1 MVKKRVAVIYG
12 GNSSEHQVSVNSG
25 KNVAESLDRSL
36 YDIYEIE
43 IKGKSWRLCA
53 HNGESVEPV
62 EIDKTDFTAAGT
74 SFDVAFIMIHGTP
87 GENGLLQGYFEM
99 LEIPFTTCNAFVS
112 NIAFDKY
119 SCKRFLD
126 FAGVKF
132 AKDCYIRKGTPYSPR
147 AIVAQ
152 LGLPLFI
159 KPTNG
164 GSSFGITKVKSL
176 EELEPAVERA
186 FLENDAVM
194 AEETICGREVT
205 NGIYTDCGKIVNL
218 PVTEIVTEREFFDYE
233 AKYQGLSREICP
245 AQLPEELTLAIQQ
258 MTTHIYRFMGCSGL
272 VRMDYI
278 IKGDEIYFLEMNMV
292 PGMTKMSLIPA
303 QVRAAG
309 IELSSFFTAL
319 IESALHKGNRL

>member
-1 MVKKRVAVIYG
+1 MAKKSVAVIYG
-12 GNSSEHQVSVNSG
+12 GNSSEHQVSIQSG
-25 KNVAESLDRSL
+25 KNVAANLDRER
-36 YDIYEIE
+36 YDVYEIL
-43 IKGKSWRLCA
+43 IKGKSWTLIAR
-53 HNGESVEPV
+53 NGEEMEPA
-62 EIDKTDFTAAGT
+62 EINKTDFSAAGVH
-74 SFDVAFIMIHGTP
+74 FDVAFIMIHGTP

-132 AKDCYIRKGTPYSPR
+132 AKDCYIRKGRPYSPR
-147 AIVAQ
+147 SIVAQ

-164 GSSFGITKVKSL
+164 GSSFGVTKVKSM
-176 EELEPAVERA
+176 EEIEPAVERA

-194 AEETICGREVT
+194 AEEAIVGREVT
-205 NGIYTDCGKIVNL
+205 NGIFTDRGKIVNL
-218 PVTEIVTEREFFDYE
+218 PVTEIVTEREFFDFE
-233 AKYQGLSREICP
+233 AKYQGLSKEICP
-245 AQLPEELTLAIQQ
+245 APLPPHITEQIQQ
-258 MTTHIYRFMGCSGL
+258 MTTHIYTFMGCSGL

-278 IKGDEIYFLEMNMV
+278 LKGEEIFFLEMNMV
-292 PGMTKMSLIPA
+292 PGMTPMSLIPA

-309 IELSSFFTAL
+309 IEIKEVFTAL
-319 IESALHKGNRL
+319 IESAK

>member
-1 MVKKRVAVIYG
+1 MAKKSVAVIYG
-12 GNSSEHQVSVNSG
+12 GNSSEHQVSIQRG
-25 KNVAESLDRSL
+25 KNVAANLDRER
-36 YDIYEIE
+36 YDVYEIL
-43 IKGKSWRLCA
+43 IKGKSWSLIAR
-53 HNGESVEPV
+53 NGEEMEPA
-62 EIDKTDFTAAGT
+62 EINKTDFSAAGVH
-74 SFDVAFIMIHGTP
+74 FDVAFIMIHGTP

-132 AKDCYIRKGTPYSPR
+132 AKDCYIRKGRPYSPR
-147 AIVAQ
+147 SIVAQ

-164 GSSFGITKVKSL
+164 GSSFGVTKVKSM
-176 EELEPAVERA
+176 EEIEPAVERA

-194 AEETICGREVT
+194 AEEAIVGREVT
-205 NGIYTDCGKIVNL
+205 NGIFTDRGKIVNL
-218 PVTEIVTEREFFDYE
+218 PVTEIVTEREFFDFE
-233 AKYQGLSREICP
+233 AKYQGLSKEICP
-245 AQLPEELTLAIQQ
+245 APLPPHITEQIQQ
-258 MTTHIYRFMGCSGL
+258 MTTHIYTFMGCSGL

-278 IKGDEIYFLEMNMV
+278 IKGEEIFFLEMNMV
-292 PGMTKMSLIPA
+292 PGMTAISLIPA

-309 IELSSFFTAL
+309 IEIKEFFTAL
-319 IESALHKGNRL
+319 IESAK

>member
-1 MVKKRVAVIYG
+1 MAKKSVAVIYG
-12 GNSSEHQVSVNSG
+12 GNSSEHQVSIQSG
-25 KNVAESLDRSL
+25 KNVAANLDRER
-36 YDIYEIE
+36 YDVYEIL
-43 IKGKSWRLCA
+43 IKGKSWTLIAR
-53 HNGESVEPV
+53 NGEEMEPA
-62 EIDKTDFTAAGT
+62 EIDKTDFSAAGVH
-74 SFDVAFIMIHGTP
+74 FDVAFIMIHGTP

-132 AKDCYIRKGTPYSPR
+132 AKDCYIRKGRPYSPR
-147 AIVAQ
+147 SIVAQ

-164 GSSFGITKVKSL
+164 GSSFGVTKVKSM
-176 EELEPAVERA
+176 EEIEPAVERA

-194 AEETICGREVT
+194 AEEAIVGREVT
-205 NGIYTDCGKIVNL
+205 NGIFTDRGKIVNL
-218 PVTEIVTEREFFDYE
+218 PVTEIVTEREFFDFE
-233 AKYQGLSREICP
+233 AKYQGLSKEICP
-245 AQLPEELTLAIQQ
+245 VPLPPHITEQIQQ
-258 MTTHIYRFMGCSGL
+258 MTTHIYTFMGCSGL

-278 IKGDEIYFLEMNMV
+278 IKGEEIFFLEMNMV
-292 PGMTKMSLIPA
+292 PGMTPMSLIPA

-309 IELSSFFTAL
+309 IEIKEFFTAL
-319 IESALHKGNRL
+319 IESAK

>member
-1 MVKKRVAVIYG
+1 MTKKSIAVIYG
-12 GNSSEHQVSVNSG
+12 GNSSEHQVSIQSG
-25 KNVAESLDRSL
+25 KNVAANLDRER
-36 YDIYEIE
+36 YDVYEIL
-43 IKGKSWRLCA
+43 IKGKSWTLIAR
-53 HNGESVEPV
+53 NGEEMEPA
-62 EIDKTDFTAAGT
+62 EINKTDFSAAGVH
-74 SFDVAFIMIHGTP
+74 FDVAFIMIHGTP

-132 AKDCYIRKGTPYSPR
+132 AKDCYIRKGRPYSPR
-147 AIVAQ
+147 SIVAQ

-164 GSSFGITKVKSL
+164 GSSFGVTKVKSM
-176 EELEPAVERA
+176 EEIEPAVERA

-194 AEETICGREVT
+194 AEEAIVGREVT
-205 NGIYTDCGKIVNL
+205 NGIFTDRGKIVNL
-218 PVTEIVTEREFFDYE
+218 PVTEIVTEREFFDFE
-233 AKYQGLSREICP
+233 AKYQGLSKEICP
-245 AQLPEELTLAIQQ
+245 APLPPHITEQIQQ
-258 MTTHIYRFMGCSGL
+258 MTTHIYTFMGCSGL

-278 IKGDEIYFLEMNMV
+278 IKGEEIFFLEMNMV
-292 PGMTKMSLIPA
+292 PGMTPMSLIPA

-309 IELSSFFTAL
+309 IEIKEFFTAL
-319 IESALHKGNRL
+319 IESAK

>member
-1 MVKKRVAVIYG
+1 MAKKSVAVIYG
-12 GNSSEHQVSVNSG
+12 GNSSEHQVSIQSG
-25 KNVAESLDRSL
+25 KNVAANLDRER
-36 YDIYEIE
+36 YDVYEIL
-43 IKGKSWRLCA
+43 IKGKSWTLIAR
-53 HNGESVEPV
+53 NGEEMEPA
-62 EIDKTDFTAAGT
+62 EIDKTDFSAAGVH
-74 SFDVAFIMIHGTP
+74 FDVAFIMIHGTP

-132 AKDCYIRKGTPYSPR
+132 AKDCYIRKGRPYSPR
-147 AIVAQ
+147 SIVAQ

-164 GSSFGITKVKSL
+164 GSSFGVTKVKSM
-176 EELEPAVERA
+176 EEIEPAVERA

-194 AEETICGREVT
+194 AEEAIVGREVT
-205 NGIYTDCGKIVNL
+205 NGIFTDRGKIVNL
-218 PVTEIVTEREFFDYE
+218 PVTEIVTEREFFDFE
-233 AKYQGLSREICP
+233 AKYQGLSKEICP
-245 AQLPEELTLAIQQ
+245 APLQPHITEQIQQ
-258 MTTHIYRFMGCSGL
+258 MTTHIYTFMGCSGL

-278 IKGDEIYFLEMNMV
+278 IKGEEIFFLEMNMV
-292 PGMTKMSLIPA
+292 PGMTPMSLIPA

-309 IELSSFFTAL
+309 IEIKEFFTAL
-319 IESALHKGNRL
+319 VESAK

>member
-1 MVKKRVAVIYG
+1 MAKKSVAVIYG
-12 GNSSEHQVSVNSG
+12 GNSSEHQVSIQSG
-25 KNVAESLDRSL
+25 KNVAANLDRER
-36 YDIYEIE
+36 YDVYEIL
-43 IKGKSWRLCA
+43 IKGKSWTLIAR
-53 HNGESVEPV
+53 NGEEMEPA
-62 EIDKTDFTAAGT
+62 EIDKTDFSAAGVH
-74 SFDVAFIMIHGTP
+74 FDVAFIMIHGTP

-132 AKDCYIRKGTPYSPR
+132 AKDCYIRKGRPYSPR
-147 AIVAQ
+147 SIVAQ

-164 GSSFGITKVKSL
+164 GSSFGVTKVKSM
-176 EELEPAVERA
+176 EEIEPAVERA

-194 AEETICGREVT
+194 AEEAIVGREVT
-205 NGIYTDCGKIVNL
+205 NGIFTDRGKIVNL
-218 PVTEIVTEREFFDYE
+218 PVTEIVTEREFFDFE
-233 AKYQGLSREICP
+233 AKYQGLSKEICP
-245 AQLPEELTLAIQQ
+245 APLPPHITEQIQQ
-258 MTTHIYRFMGCSGL
+258 MTTHIYTFMGCSGL

-278 IKGDEIYFLEMNMV
+278 IKGEEIFFLEMNMV
-292 PGMTKMSLIPA
+292 PGMTPMSLIPA

-309 IELSSFFTAL
+309 IEIKEVFTAL
-319 IESALHKGNRL
+319 IESAK

>member
-1 MVKKRVAVIYG
+1 MAKKSVAVIYG
-12 GNSSEHQVSVNSG
+12 GNSSEHQVSIQSG
-25 KNVAESLDRSL
+25 KNVAANLDRER
-36 YDIYEIE
+36 YDVYEIL
-43 IKGKSWRLCA
+43 IKGKSWTLIAR
-53 HNGESVEPV
+53 NGEEMEPA
-62 EIDKTDFTAAGT
+62 EIDKTDFSAAGVH
-74 SFDVAFIMIHGTP
+74 FDVAFIMIHGTP

-132 AKDCYIRKGTPYSPR
+132 AKDCYIRKGRPYSPR
-147 AIVAQ
+147 SIVAQ

-164 GSSFGITKVKSL
+164 GSSFGVTKVKSM
-176 EELEPAVERA
+176 EEIEPAVERA

-194 AEETICGREVT
+194 AEEAIVGREVT
-205 NGIYTDCGKIVNL
+205 NGIFTDRGKIVNL
-218 PVTEIVTEREFFDYE
+218 PVTEIVTEREFFDFE
-233 AKYQGLSREICP
+233 AKYQGLSKEICP
-245 AQLPEELTLAIQQ
+245 APLPPHITEQIQQ
-258 MTTHIYRFMGCSGL
+258 MTTHIYTFMGCSGL

-278 IKGDEIYFLEMNMV
+278 IKGEEIFFLEMNMV
-292 PGMTKMSLIPA
+292 PGMTPMSLIPA

-309 IELSSFFTAL
+309 IEITEFFTAL
-319 IESALHKGNRL
+319 IESAK

>member
-1 MVKKRVAVIYG
+1 MAKKSVAVIYG
-12 GNSSEHQVSVNSG
+12 GNSSEHQVSIQSG
-25 KNVAESLDRSL
+25 KNVAANLDRER
-36 YDIYEIE
+36 YDVYEIL
-43 IKGKSWRLCA
+43 IKGKSWSLIAR
-53 HNGESVEPV
+53 NGEEMEPA
-62 EIDKTDFTAAGT
+62 EIDKTNFSAAGVH
-74 SFDVAFIMIHGTP
+74 FDVAFIMIHGTP

-132 AKDCYIRKGTPYSPR
+132 AKDCYIRKGRPYSPR
-147 AIVAQ
+147 SIVAQ

-164 GSSFGITKVKSL
+164 GSSFGVTKVKSM
-176 EELEPAVERA
+176 EEIEPAVERA

-194 AEETICGREVT
+194 AEEAIVGREVT
-205 NGIYTDCGKIVNL
+205 NGIYTDRGKIINL
-218 PVTEIVTEREFFDYE
+218 PVTEIVTEREFFDFE
-233 AKYQGLSREICP
+233 AKYQGLSKEICP
-245 AQLPEELTLAIQQ
+245 APLPPHITEQIQQ
-258 MTTHIYRFMGCSGL
+258 MTTHIYTFMGCSGL

-278 IKGDEIYFLEMNMV
+278 IKGEEIFFLEMNMV
-292 PGMTKMSLIPA
+292 PGMTPMSLIPA

-309 IELSSFFTAL
+309 IEIKEFFTAL
-319 IESALHKGNRL
+319 IESAK

>member
-1 MVKKRVAVIYG
+1 MATKSVAVICG
-12 GNSSEHQVSVNSG
+12 GNSSEHQVSIQSG
-25 KNVAESLDRSL
+25 KNVAANLDRER
-36 YDIYEIE
+36 YDVYEIL
-43 IKGKSWRLCA
+43 IKGKSWTLIAR
-53 HNGESVEPV
+53 NGEEMEPA
-62 EIDKTDFTAAGT
+62 EINKTDFSAAGVH
-74 SFDVAFIMIHGTP
+74 FDVAFIMIHGTP

-132 AKDCYIRKGTPYSPR
+132 AKDCYIRKGRPYSPR
-147 AIVAQ
+147 SIVAQ

-164 GSSFGITKVKSL
+164 GSSFGVTKVKSM
-176 EELEPAVERA
+176 EEIEPAVERA

-194 AEETICGREVT
+194 AEEAIVGREVT
-205 NGIYTDCGKIVNL
+205 NGIFTDRGKIVNL
-218 PVTEIVTEREFFDYE
+218 PVTEIVTEREFFDFE
-233 AKYQGLSREICP
+233 AKYQGLSKEICP
-245 AQLPEELTLAIQQ
+245 APLPPHITEQIQQ
-258 MTTHIYRFMGCSGL
+258 TTTDIYTFMGCSGL

-278 IKGDEIYFLEMNMV
+278 LKGEEIFFLEMNMV
-292 PGMTKMSLIPA
+292 PGMTPMSLIPA

-309 IELSSFFTAL
+309 IEIKEFFTAL
-319 IESALHKGNRL
+319 IESAK

>member
-1 MVKKRVAVIYG
+1 MAKKSVAVIYG
-12 GNSSEHQVSVNSG
+12 GNSSEHQVSIQSG
-25 KNVAESLDRSL
+25 KNVAANLDRER
-36 YDIYEIE
+36 YDVYEIL
-43 IKGKSWRLCA
+43 IKGKSWTLIAR
-53 HNGESVEPV
+53 NGEEMEPA
-62 EIDKTDFTAAGT
+62 EINKTDFSAAGVH
-74 SFDVAFIMIHGTP
+74 FDVAFIMIHGTP

-132 AKDCYIRKGTPYSPR
+132 AKDCYIRKGRPYSPR
-147 AIVAQ
+147 SIVAQ

-164 GSSFGITKVKSL
+164 GSSFGVTKVKSM
-176 EELEPAVERA
+176 EEIEPAVERA

-194 AEETICGREVT
+194 AEEAIVGREVT
-205 NGIYTDCGKIVNL
+205 NGIFTDRGKIVNL
-218 PVTEIVTEREFFDYE
+218 PVTEIVTEREFFDFE
-233 AKYQGLSREICP
+233 AKYQGLSKEICP
-245 AQLPEELTLAIQQ
+245 APLPPHITEQIQQ
-258 MTTHIYRFMGCSGL
+258 MTTHIYTFMGCSGL

-278 IKGDEIYFLEMNMV
+278 IKGEEIFFLEMNMV
-292 PGMTKMSLIPA
+292 PGMTPMSLIPA

-309 IELSSFFTAL
+309 IEIKEFFTAL
-319 IESALHKGNRL
+319 VESAK

>member
-1 MVKKRVAVIYG
+1 MAKKSVAVIYG
-12 GNSSEHQVSVNSG
+12 GNSSEHQVSIQSG
-25 KNVAESLDRSL
+25 KNVAANLDRER
-36 YDIYEIE
+36 YDVYEIL
-43 IKGKSWRLCA
+43 IKGKSWTLIAR
-53 HNGESVEPV
+53 NGEEMESA
-62 EIDKTDFTAAGT
+62 EINKTDFSAAGVH
-74 SFDVAFIMIHGTP
+74 FDVAFIMIHGSP

-132 AKDCYIRKGTPYSPR
+132 AKDCYIRKGRPYSPR
-147 AIVAQ
+147 SIVAQ

-164 GSSFGITKVKSL
+164 GSSFGVTKVKSM
-176 EELEPAVERA
+176 EEIEPAVERA

-194 AEETICGREVT
+194 AEEAIVGREVT
-205 NGIYTDCGKIVNL
+205 NGIFTDRGKIVNL
-218 PVTEIVTEREFFDYE
+218 PVTEIVTEREFFDFE
-233 AKYQGLSREICP
+233 AKYQGLSKEICP
-245 AQLPEELTLAIQQ
+245 APLPPHITEQIQQ
-258 MTTHIYRFMGCSGL
+258 MTTHIYTFMGCSGL

-278 IKGDEIYFLEMNMV
+278 IKGEEIFFLEMNMV
-292 PGMTKMSLIPA
+292 PGMTPMSLIPA

-309 IELSSFFTAL
+309 IEIKEFFTAL
-319 IESALHKGNRL
+319 IESAK

>member
-1 MVKKRVAVIYG
+1 MAKKSVAVIYG
-12 GNSSEHQVSVNSG
+12 GNSSEHQVSIQSG
-25 KNVAESLDRSL
+25 KNVAANLDRER
-36 YDIYEIE
+36 YDVYEIL
-43 IKGKSWRLCA
+43 IKGKSWTLIAR
-53 HNGESVEPV
+53 NGEEMESA
-62 EIDKTDFTAAGT
+62 EINKTDFSAAGVH
-74 SFDVAFIMIHGTP
+74 FDVAFIMIHGTP

-132 AKDCYIRKGTPYSPR
+132 AKDCYIRKGRPYSPR
-147 AIVAQ
+147 SIVAQ

-164 GSSFGITKVKSL
+164 GSSFGVTKVKSM
-176 EELEPAVERA
+176 EEIEPAVERA

-194 AEETICGREVT
+194 AEEAIVGREVT
-205 NGIYTDCGKIVNL
+205 NGIFTDRGKIVNL
-218 PVTEIVTEREFFDYE
+218 PVTEIVTEREFFDFE
-233 AKYQGLSREICP
+233 AKYQGLSKEICP
-245 AQLPEELTLAIQQ
+245 APLQPHITEQIQQ
-258 MTTHIYRFMGCSGL
+258 MTTHIYTFMGCSGL

-278 IKGDEIYFLEMNMV
+278 IKGEEIFFLEMNMV
-292 PGMTKMSLIPA
+292 PGMTPMSLIPA

-309 IELSSFFTAL
+309 IEIKEFFTAL
-319 IESALHKGNRL
+319 IESAK

>member
-1 MVKKRVAVIYG
+1 MAKKSIAVIYG
-12 GNSSEHQVSVNSG
+12 GNSSEHQVSIQSG
-25 KNVAESLDRSL
+25 KNVAANLDRER
-36 YDIYEIE
+36 YDVYEIL
-43 IKGKSWRLCA
+43 IKGKSWTLIAR
-53 HNGESVEPV
+53 NGEEMEPA
-62 EIDKTDFTAAGT
+62 EINKTDFSAAGVH
-74 SFDVAFIMIHGTP
+74 FDVAFIMIHGTP

-132 AKDCYIRKGTPYSPR
+132 AKDCYIRKGRPYSPR
-147 AIVAQ
+147 SIVAQ

-164 GSSFGITKVKSL
+164 GSSFGVTKVKSM
-176 EELEPAVERA
+176 EEIEPAVERA

-194 AEETICGREVT
+194 AEEAIVGREVT
-205 NGIYTDCGKIVNL
+205 NGIFTDRGKIVNL
-218 PVTEIVTEREFFDYE
+218 PVTEIVTEREFFDFE
-233 AKYQGLSREICP
+233 AKYQGLSKEICP
-245 AQLPEELTLAIQQ
+245 APLPSHITEQIQQ
-258 MTTHIYRFMGCSGL
+258 MTTHIYTFMGCSGL

-278 IKGDEIYFLEMNMV
+278 IKGEEIFFLEMNMV
-292 PGMTKMSLIPA
+292 PGMTPMSLIPA

-309 IELSSFFTAL
+309 IEIKEFFTAL
-319 IESALHKGNRL
+319 IESAK

>member
-1 MVKKRVAVIYG
+1 MAKKSVAVIYG
-12 GNSSEHQVSVNSG
+12 GNSSEHQVSIQSG
-25 KNVAESLDRSL
+25 KNVAANLDRER
-36 YDIYEIE
+36 YDVYEIL
-43 IKGKSWRLCA
+43 IKGKSWSLIAR
-53 HNGESVEPV
+53 NGEEMEPA
-62 EIDKTDFTAAGT
+62 EIDKTDFSAAGVH
-74 SFDVAFIMIHGTP
+74 FDVAFIMIHGTP

-132 AKDCYIRKGTPYSPR
+132 AKDCYIRKGRPYSPR
-147 AIVAQ
+147 SIVAQ

-164 GSSFGITKVKSL
+164 GSSFGVTKVKSM
-176 EELEPAVERA
+176 EEIEPAVERA

-194 AEETICGREVT
+194 AEEAIVGREVT
-205 NGIYTDCGKIVNL
+205 NGIYTDCGKIINL
-218 PVTEIVTEREFFDYE
+218 PVTEIVTEREFFDFE
-233 AKYQGLSREICP
+233 AKYQGLSKEICP
-245 AQLPEELTLAIQQ
+245 APLPPHITEQIQQ
-258 MTTHIYRFMGCSGL
+258 MTTHIYTFMGCSGL

-278 IKGDEIYFLEMNMV
+278 IKGEEIFFLEMNMV
-292 PGMTKMSLIPA
+292 PGMTPMSLIPA

-309 IELSSFFTAL
+309 IEIKEFFTAL
-319 IESALHKGNRL
+319 VESAK

>member
-1 MVKKRVAVIYG
+1 MAKKSVAVIYG
-12 GNSSEHQVSVNSG
+12 GNSSEHQVSIQSG
-25 KNVAESLDRSL
+25 KNVAANLDRER
-36 YDIYEIE
+36 YDVYEIL
-43 IKGKSWRLCA
+43 IKGKSWSLIAR
-53 HNGESVEPV
+53 NGEEMEPA
-62 EIDKTDFTAAGT
+62 EIDKTDFSAAGVH
-74 SFDVAFIMIHGTP
+74 FDVAFIMIHGTP

-132 AKDCYIRKGTPYSPR
+132 AKDCYIRKGRPYSPR
-147 AIVAQ
+147 SIVAQ

-164 GSSFGITKVKSL
+164 GSSFGVTKVKSM
-176 EELEPAVERA
+176 EEIEPAVERA

-194 AEETICGREVT
+194 AEEAIVGREVT
-205 NGIYTDCGKIVNL
+205 NGIFTDRGKIVNL
-218 PVTEIVTEREFFDYE
+218 PVTEIVTEREFFDFE
-233 AKYQGLSREICP
+233 AKYQGLSKEICP
-245 AQLPEELTLAIQQ
+245 APLPPHITEQIQQ
-258 MTTHIYRFMGCSGL
+258 MTTHIYTFMGCSGL

-278 IKGDEIYFLEMNMV
+278 IKGEEIFFLEMNMV
-292 PGMTKMSLIPA
+292 PGMTPMSLIPA

-309 IELSSFFTAL
+309 IEIKEFFTAL
-319 IESALHKGNRL
+319 IESAK

>member
-1 MVKKRVAVIYG
+1 MAKKSVAVIYG
-12 GNSSEHQVSVNSG
+12 GNSSEHQVSIQSG
-25 KNVAESLDRSL
+25 KNVAANLDRER
-36 YDIYEIE
+36 YDVYEIL
-43 IKGKSWRLCA
+43 IKGKSWTLIAR
-53 HNGESVEPV
+53 NGEEMEPA
-62 EIDKTDFTAAGT
+62 EINKTDFSAAGVH
-74 SFDVAFIMIHGTP
+74 FDVAFIMIHGTP

-132 AKDCYIRKGTPYSPR
+132 AKDCYIRKGRPYSPR
-147 AIVAQ
+147 SIVAQ

-164 GSSFGITKVKSL
+164 GSSFGVTKVKSM
-176 EELEPAVERA
+176 EEIEPAVERA

-194 AEETICGREVT
+194 AEEAIVGREVT
-205 NGIYTDCGKIVNL
+205 NGIFTDRGNIVNL
-218 PVTEIVTEREFFDYE
+218 PVTEIVTEREFFDFE
-233 AKYQGLSREICP
+233 AKYQGLSKEICP
-245 AQLPEELTLAIQQ
+245 APLPPHITEQIQQ
-258 MTTHIYRFMGCSGL
+258 MTTHIYTFMGCSGL

-278 IKGDEIYFLEMNMV
+278 IKGEEIFFLEMNMV
-292 PGMTKMSLIPA
+292 PGMTPMSLIPA

-309 IELSSFFTAL
+309 IEIKEFFTAL
-319 IESALHKGNRL
+319 IESAK

>member
-1 MVKKRVAVIYG
+1 MAKKSIAVIYG
-12 GNSSEHQVSVNSG
+12 GNSSEHQVSIQSG
-25 KNVAESLDRSL
+25 KNVAANLDRER
-36 YDIYEIE
+36 YDVYEIL
-43 IKGKSWRLCA
+43 IKGKSWTLIAR
-53 HNGESVEPV
+53 NGEEMEPA
-62 EIDKTDFTAAGT
+62 EINKTDFSAAGVH
-74 SFDVAFIMIHGTP
+74 FDVAFIMIHGTP

-132 AKDCYIRKGTPYSPR
+132 AKDCYIRKGRPYSPR
-147 AIVAQ
+147 SIVAQ

-164 GSSFGITKVKSL
+164 GSSFGVTKVKSM
-176 EELEPAVERA
+176 EEIEPAVERA

-194 AEETICGREVT
+194 AEEAIVGREVT
-205 NGIYTDCGKIVNL
+205 NGIFTDRGKIVNL
-218 PVTEIVTEREFFDYE
+218 PVTEIVTEREFFDFE
-233 AKYQGLSREICP
+233 AKYQGLSKEICP
-245 AQLPEELTLAIQQ
+245 APLPPHITEQIRQ
-258 MTTHIYRFMGCSGL
+258 MTTHIYTFMGCSGL

-278 IKGDEIYFLEMNMV
+278 IKGEEIFFLEMNMV
-292 PGMTKMSLIPA
+292 PGMTPMSLIPA

-309 IELSSFFTAL
+309 IEIKEFFTAL
-319 IESALHKGNRL
+319 IESAK

>member
-1 MVKKRVAVIYG
+1 MAKKSVAVIYG
-12 GNSSEHQVSVNSG
+12 GNSSEHQVSIQSG
-25 KNVAESLDRSL
+25 KNVAANLDRER
-36 YDIYEIE
+36 YDVYEIL
-43 IKGKSWRLCA
+43 IKGKSWTLIAR
-53 HNGESVEPV
+53 NGEEMEPA
-62 EIDKTDFTAAGT
+62 EIDKTDFSAAGVH
-74 SFDVAFIMIHGTP
+74 FDVAFIMIHGTP

-132 AKDCYIRKGTPYSPR
+132 AKDCYIRKGRPYSPR
-147 AIVAQ
+147 SIVAQ

-164 GSSFGITKVKSL
+164 GSSFGVTKVKSM
-176 EELEPAVERA
+176 EEIEPAVERA

-194 AEETICGREVT
+194 AEEAIVGREVT
-205 NGIYTDCGKIVNL
+205 NGIYTDRGKIVNL
-218 PVTEIVTEREFFDYE
+218 PVTEIVTEREFFDFE
-233 AKYQGLSREICP
+233 AKYQGLSKEICP
-245 AQLPEELTLAIQQ
+245 APLPPHITEQIQQ
-258 MTTHIYRFMGCSGL
+258 MTTHIYTFMGCSGL

-278 IKGDEIYFLEMNMV
+278 IKGEEIFFLEMNMV
-292 PGMTKMSLIPA
+292 PGMTPMSLIPA

-309 IELSSFFTAL
+309 IEIKEFFTAL
-319 IESALHKGNRL
+319 VESAK

>member
-1 MVKKRVAVIYG
+1 MAKKSVAVIYG
-12 GNSSEHQVSVNSG
+12 GNSSEHQVSIQSG
-25 KNVAESLDRSL
+25 KNVAANLDRER
-36 YDIYEIE
+36 YDIYEIL
-43 IKGKSWRLCA
+43 IKGKSWSLIAR
-53 HNGESVEPV
+53 NGEEMEPA
-62 EIDKTDFTAAGT
+62 EIDKTDFSAAGVH
-74 SFDVAFIMIHGTP
+74 FDVAFIMIHGTP

-132 AKDCYIRKGTPYSPR
+132 AKDCYIRKGRPYSPR
-147 AIVAQ
+147 SIVAQ

-164 GSSFGITKVKSL
+164 GSSFGVTKVKSM
-176 EELEPAVERA
+176 EEIEPAVERA

-194 AEETICGREVT
+194 AEEAIVGREVT
-205 NGIYTDCGKIVNL
+205 NGIFTDRGKIVNL
-218 PVTEIVTEREFFDYE
+218 PVTEIVTEREFFDFE
-233 AKYQGLSREICP
+233 AKYQGLSKEICP
-245 AQLPEELTLAIQQ
+245 APLPPHITEQIQQ
-258 MTTHIYRFMGCSGL
+258 MTTHIYTFMGCSGL

-278 IKGDEIYFLEMNMV
+278 IKGEEIFFLEMNMV
-292 PGMTKMSLIPA
+292 PGMTPMSLIPA

-309 IELSSFFTAL
+309 IEIKEFFTAL
-319 IESALHKGNRL
+319 IESAK

>member
-1 MVKKRVAVIYG
+1 MAKKSVAVIYG
-12 GNSSEHQVSVNSG
+12 GNSSEHQVSIQSG
-25 KNVAESLDRSL
+25 KNVAANLDRER
-36 YDIYEIE
+36 YDVYEIL
-43 IKGKSWRLCA
+43 IKGKSWTLIAR
-53 HNGESVEPV
+53 NGEEMEPA
-62 EIDKTDFTAAGT
+62 EIDKTDFSAAGVH
-74 SFDVAFIMIHGTP
+74 FDVAFIMIHGTP

-132 AKDCYIRKGTPYSPR
+132 AKDCYIRKGRPYSPR
-147 AIVAQ
+147 SIVAQ

-164 GSSFGITKVKSL
+164 GSSFGVTKVKSM
-176 EELEPAVERA
+176 EEIGPAVERA

-194 AEETICGREVT
+194 AEEAIVGREVT
-205 NGIYTDCGKIVNL
+205 NGIYTDRGKIVNL
-218 PVTEIVTEREFFDYE
+218 PVTEIVTEREFFDFE
-233 AKYQGLSREICP
+233 AKYQGLSKEICP
-245 AQLPEELTLAIQQ
+245 APLPPHITEQIQQ
-258 MTTHIYRFMGCSGL
+258 MTTHIYTFMGCSGL

-278 IKGDEIYFLEMNMV
+278 IKGEEIFFLEMNMV
-292 PGMTKMSLIPA
+292 PGMTPMSLIPA

-309 IELSSFFTAL
+309 IEIKEFFTAL
-319 IESALHKGNRL
+319 IESAK

>member
-1 MVKKRVAVIYG
+1 MAKKSVAVIYG
-12 GNSSEHQVSVNSG
+12 GNSSEHQVSIQSG
-25 KNVAESLDRSL
+25 KNVAANLDRER
-36 YDIYEIE
+36 YDVYEIL
-43 IKGKSWRLCA
+43 IKGKSWTLIAR
-53 HNGESVEPV
+53 NGEEMEPA
-62 EIDKTDFTAAGT
+62 EIDKTDFSAAGVH
-74 SFDVAFIMIHGTP
+74 FDVAFIMIHGTP

-132 AKDCYIRKGTPYSPR
+132 AKDCYIRKGRPYSPR
-147 AIVAQ
+147 SIVAQ

-164 GSSFGITKVKSL
+164 GSSFGVTKVKSM
-176 EELEPAVERA
+176 EEIEPAVERA

-194 AEETICGREVT
+194 AEEAIVGREVT
-205 NGIYTDCGKIVNL
+205 NGIFTDRGKIVNL
-218 PVTEIVTEREFFDYE
+218 PVTEIVTEREFFDFE
-233 AKYQGLSREICP
+233 AKYQGLSKEICP
-245 AQLPEELTLAIQQ
+245 APLPPHITEQIQQ
-258 MTTHIYRFMGCSGL
+258 MTTHIYTFMGCSGL

-278 IKGDEIYFLEMNMV
+278 IKGEEIFFLEMNMV
-292 PGMTKMSLIPA
+292 PGMTPMSLIPA

-309 IELSSFFTAL
+309 IEIKEFFTAL
-319 IESALHKGNRL
+319 IESAK

>member
-1 MVKKRVAVIYG
+1 MAKKSVAVIYG
-12 GNSSEHQVSVNSG
+12 GNSSEHQVSIQSG
-25 KNVAESLDRSL
+25 KNVAANLDRER
-36 YDIYEIE
+36 YDVYEIL
-43 IKGKSWRLCA
+43 IKGKSWTLIAR
-53 HNGESVEPV
+53 NGEEMEPA
-62 EIDKTDFTAAGT
+62 EINKTDFSAAEVH
-74 SFDVAFIMIHGTP
+74 FDVAFIMIHGTP

-132 AKDCYIRKGTPYSPR
+132 AKDCYIRKGRPYSPR
-147 AIVAQ
+147 SIVAQ

-164 GSSFGITKVKSL
+164 GSSFGVTKVKSM
-176 EELEPAVERA
+176 EEIEPAVERA

-194 AEETICGREVT
+194 AEEAIVGREVT
-205 NGIYTDCGKIVNL
+205 NGIFTDRGKIVNL
-218 PVTEIVTEREFFDYE
+218 PVTEIVTEREFFDFE
-233 AKYQGLSREICP
+233 AKYQGLSKEICP
-245 AQLPEELTLAIQQ
+245 APLPPHITEQIQQ
-258 MTTHIYRFMGCSGL
+258 MTTHIYTFMGCSGL

-278 IKGDEIYFLEMNMV
+278 IKGEEIFFLEMNMV
-292 PGMTKMSLIPA
+292 PGMTPMSLIPA

-309 IELSSFFTAL
+309 IEIKEFFTAL
-319 IESALHKGNRL
+319 IESAK

>member
-1 MVKKRVAVIYG
+1 MAKKSVAVIYG
-12 GNSSEHQVSVNSG
+12 GNSSEHQVSIQSG
-25 KNVAESLDRSL
+25 KNVATNLDRER
-36 YDIYEIE
+36 YDVYEIL
-43 IKGKSWRLCA
+43 IKGKSWSLIAR
-53 HNGESVEPV
+53 NGEEMEPA
-62 EIDKTDFTAAGT
+62 EINKTDFSAAGVH
-74 SFDVAFIMIHGTP
+74 FDVAFIMIHGTP

-132 AKDCYIRKGTPYSPR
+132 AKDCYIRKGRPYSPR
-147 AIVAQ
+147 SIVAQ

-164 GSSFGITKVKSL
+164 GSSFGVTKVKSM
-176 EELEPAVERA
+176 EEIEPAVERA

-194 AEETICGREVT
+194 AEEAIVGREVT
-205 NGIYTDCGKIVNL
+205 NGIFTDRGKIVNL
-218 PVTEIVTEREFFDYE
+218 PVTEIVTEREFFDFE
-233 AKYQGLSREICP
+233 AKYQGLSKEICP
-245 AQLPEELTLAIQQ
+245 APLPPHITEQIQQ
-258 MTTHIYRFMGCSGL
+258 MTTHIYTFMGCSGL

-278 IKGDEIYFLEMNMV
+278 IKGEEIFFLEMNMV
-292 PGMTKMSLIPA
+292 PGMTPMSLIPA

-309 IELSSFFTAL
+309 IEIKEFFTAL
-319 IESALHKGNRL
+319 IESAK

>member
-1 MVKKRVAVIYG
+1 MAKKSVAVIYG
-12 GNSSEHQVSVNSG
+12 GNSSEHQVSIQSG
-25 KNVAESLDRSL
+25 KNVAANLDRER
-36 YDIYEIE
+36 YDVYEIL
-43 IKGKSWRLCA
+43 IKGKSWTLIAR
-53 HNGESVEPV
+53 NGEEMESA
-62 EIDKTDFTAAGT
+62 EINKTDFSAAGVH
-74 SFDVAFIMIHGTP
+74 FDVAFIMIHGTP

-132 AKDCYIRKGTPYSPR
+132 AKDCYIRKGRPYSPR
-147 AIVAQ
+147 SIVAQ

-164 GSSFGITKVKSL
+164 GSSFGVTKVKSM
-176 EELEPAVERA
+176 EEIEPAVERA

-194 AEETICGREVT
+194 AEEAIVGREVT
-205 NGIYTDCGKIVNL
+205 NGIFTDRGKIVNL
-218 PVTEIVTEREFFDYE
+218 PVTEIVTEREFFDFE
-233 AKYQGLSREICP
+233 AKYQGLSKEICP
-245 AQLPEELTLAIQQ
+245 APLPPHITEQIQQ
-258 MTTHIYRFMGCSGL
+258 MTTHIYTFMGCSGL

-278 IKGDEIYFLEMNMV
+278 IKGEEIFFLEMNMV
-292 PGMTKMSLIPA
+292 PGMTPMSLIPA

-309 IELSSFFTAL
+309 IEIKEFFTAL
-319 IESALHKGNRL
+319 IESAK

>member
-1 MVKKRVAVIYG
+1 MAKKSIAVIYG
-12 GNSSEHQVSVNSG
+12 GNSSEHQVSIQSG
-25 KNVAESLDRSL
+25 KNVAANLDRER
-36 YDIYEIE
+36 YDVYEIL
-43 IKGKSWRLCA
+43 IKGKSWSLIAR
-53 HNGESVEPV
+53 NGEEMEPA
-62 EIDKTDFTAAGT
+62 EIDKTDFSAAGVH
-74 SFDVAFIMIHGTP
+74 FDVAFIMIHGSP

-132 AKDCYIRKGTPYSPR
+132 AKDCYIRKGRPYSPR
-147 AIVAQ
+147 SIVAQ

-164 GSSFGITKVKSL
+164 GSSFGVTKVKSM
-176 EELEPAVERA
+176 EEIGPAVERA

-194 AEETICGREVT
+194 AEETIVGREVT
-205 NGIYTDCGKIVNL
+205 NGIFTDRGKIVNL
-218 PVTEIVTEREFFDYE
+218 PVTEIVTEREFFDFE
-233 AKYQGLSREICP
+233 AKYQGLSKEICP
-245 AQLPEELTLAIQQ
+245 APLPPHITEQIQQ
-258 MTTHIYRFMGCSGL
+258 MTTHIYTFMGCSGL

-278 IKGDEIYFLEMNMV
+278 IKGEEIFFLEMNMV
-292 PGMTKMSLIPA
+292 PGMTPMSLIPA

-309 IELSSFFTAL
+309 IEIKEFFTAL
-319 IESALHKGNRL
+319 VESAK

>member
-1 MVKKRVAVIYG
+1 MAKKSVAVIYG
-12 GNSSEHQVSVNSG
+12 GNSSEHQVSIQSG
-25 KNVAESLDRSL
+25 KNVAANLDRER
-36 YDIYEIE
+36 YDVYEIL
-43 IKGKSWRLCA
+43 IKGKSWSLIAR
-53 HNGESVEPV
+53 NGEEMEPA
-62 EIDKTDFTAAGT
+62 EINKTDFSAAGVH
-74 SFDVAFIMIHGTP
+74 FDVAFIMIHGTP

-132 AKDCYIRKGTPYSPR
+132 AKDCYIRKGRPYSPR
-147 AIVAQ
+147 SIVAQ

-164 GSSFGITKVKSL
+164 GSSFGVTKVKSM
-176 EELEPAVERA
+176 EEIEPAVERA

-194 AEETICGREVT
+194 AEEAIVGREVT
-205 NGIYTDCGKIVNL
+205 NGIFTDRGKIVNL
-218 PVTEIVTEREFFDYE
+218 PVTEIVTEREFFDFE
-233 AKYQGLSREICP
+233 AKYQGLSKEICP
-245 AQLPEELTLAIQQ
+245 APLPPHITEQIQQ
-258 MTTHIYRFMGCSGL
+258 MTTHIYTFMGCSGL

-278 IKGDEIYFLEMNMV
+278 IKGEEIFFLEMNMV
-292 PGMTKMSLIPA
+292 PGMTPMSLIPA

-309 IELSSFFTAL
+309 IEIKEFFTAL
-319 IESALHKGNRL
+319 IESAK

>member
-1 MVKKRVAVIYG
+1 MAKKSVAVIYG
-12 GNSSEHQVSVNSG
+12 GNSSEHQVSIQSG
-25 KNVAESLDRSL
+25 KNVATNLDRER
-36 YDIYEIE
+36 YDVYEIL
-43 IKGKSWRLCA
+43 IKGKSWTLIAR
-53 HNGESVEPV
+53 NGEEMEPA
-62 EIDKTDFTAAGT
+62 EINKTDFSAAGVH
-74 SFDVAFIMIHGTP
+74 FDVAFIMIHGTP

-132 AKDCYIRKGTPYSPR
+132 AKDCYIRKGRPYSPR
-147 AIVAQ
+147 SIVAQ

-164 GSSFGITKVKSL
+164 GSSFGVTKVKSM
-176 EELEPAVERA
+176 EEIEPAVERA

-194 AEETICGREVT
+194 AEEAIVGREVT
-205 NGIYTDCGKIVNL
+205 NGIFTDRGKIVNL
-218 PVTEIVTEREFFDYE
+218 PVTEIVTEREFFDFE
-233 AKYQGLSREICP
+233 AKYQGLSKEICP
-245 AQLPEELTLAIQQ
+245 APLPPHITEQIQQ
-258 MTTHIYRFMGCSGL
+258 MTTHIYTFMGCSGL

-278 IKGDEIYFLEMNMV
+278 IKGEEIFFLEMNMV
-292 PGMTKMSLIPA
+292 PGMTPMSLIPA

-309 IELSSFFTAL
+309 IEIKEFFTAL
-319 IESALHKGNRL
+319 IESAK

>member
-1 MVKKRVAVIYG
+1 MAKKSVAVIYG
-12 GNSSEHQVSVNSG
+12 GNSSEHQVSIQSG
-25 KNVAESLDRSL
+25 KNVAANLDRER
-36 YDIYEIE
+36 YDVYEIL
-43 IKGKSWRLCA
+43 IKGKSWSLIAR
-53 HNGESVEPV
+53 NGEEMEPA
-62 EIDKTDFTAAGT
+62 EIDKTNFSAAGVH
-74 SFDVAFIMIHGTP
+74 FDVAFIMIHGTP

-132 AKDCYIRKGTPYSPR
+132 AKDCYIRKGRPYSPR
-147 AIVAQ
+147 SIVAQ

-164 GSSFGITKVKSL
+164 GSSFGVTKVKSM
-176 EELEPAVERA
+176 EEIEPAVERA

-194 AEETICGREVT
+194 AEEAIVGREVT
-205 NGIYTDCGKIVNL
+205 NGIFTDRGKIVNL
-218 PVTEIVTEREFFDYE
+218 PVTEIVTEREFFDFE
-233 AKYQGLSREICP
+233 AKYQGLSKEICP
-245 AQLPEELTLAIQQ
+245 APLPPHITEQIQQ
-258 MTTHIYRFMGCSGL
+258 MTTHIYTFMGCSGL

-278 IKGDEIYFLEMNMV
+278 LKGEEIFFLEMNMV
-292 PGMTKMSLIPA
+292 PGMTPMSLIPA

-309 IELSSFFTAL
+309 IEIKEFFTAL
-319 IESALHKGNRL
+319 VESAK

>member
-1 MVKKRVAVIYG
+1 MAKKSVAVIYG
-12 GNSSEHQVSVNSG
+12 GNSSEHQVSIQSG
-25 KNVAESLDRSL
+25 KNVAANLDRER
-36 YDIYEIE
+36 YDVYEIL
-43 IKGKSWRLCA
+43 IKGKSWTLIAR
-53 HNGESVEPV
+53 NGEEMEPA
-62 EIDKTDFTAAGT
+62 EINKTDFSAAGVH
-74 SFDVAFIMIHGTP
+74 FDIAFIMIHGTP

-132 AKDCYIRKGTPYSPR
+132 AKDCYIRKGRPYSPR
-147 AIVAQ
+147 SIVAQ

-164 GSSFGITKVKSL
+164 GSSFGVTKVKSM
-176 EELEPAVERA
+176 EEIEPAVERA

-194 AEETICGREVT
+194 AEEAIVGREVT
-205 NGIYTDCGKIVNL
+205 NGIFTDRGKIVNL
-218 PVTEIVTEREFFDYE
+218 PVTEIVTEREFFDFE
-233 AKYQGLSREICP
+233 AKYQGLSKEICP
-245 AQLPEELTLAIQQ
+245 APLPPHITEQIQQ
-258 MTTHIYRFMGCSGL
+258 MTTHIYTFMGCSGL

-278 IKGDEIYFLEMNMV
+278 IKGEEIFFLEMNMV
-292 PGMTKMSLIPA
+292 PGMTPMSLIPA

-309 IELSSFFTAL
+309 IEIKEFFTAL
-319 IESALHKGNRL
+319 IESAK

>member
-1 MVKKRVAVIYG
+1 MAKKSVAVIYG
-12 GNSSEHQVSVNSG
+12 GNSSEHQVSIQSG
-25 KNVAESLDRSL
+25 KNVAANLDRER
-36 YDIYEIE
+36 YDVYEIL
-43 IKGKSWRLCA
+43 IKGKSWTLIAR
-53 HNGESVEPV
+53 NGEEMEPA
-62 EIDKTDFTAAGT
+62 EIDKTDFSAAGVH
-74 SFDVAFIMIHGTP
+74 FDVAFIMIHGTP

-132 AKDCYIRKGTPYSPR
+132 AKDCYIRKGRPYSPR
-147 AIVAQ
+147 SIVAQ

-164 GSSFGITKVKSL
+164 GSSFGVTKVKSM
-176 EELEPAVERA
+176 EEIEPAVERA

-194 AEETICGREVT
+194 AEEAIVGREVT
-205 NGIYTDCGKIVNL
+205 NGIYTDRGKIVNL
-218 PVTEIVTEREFFDYE
+218 PVTEIVTEREFFDFE
-233 AKYQGLSREICP
+233 AKYQGLSKEICP
-245 AQLPEELTLAIQQ
+245 APLPPHITEQIQQ
-258 MTTHIYRFMGCSGL
+258 MTTHIYTFMGCSGL

-278 IKGDEIYFLEMNMV
+278 LKGEEIFFLEMNMV
-292 PGMTKMSLIPA
+292 PGMTPMSLIPA

-309 IELSSFFTAL
+309 IEIKEFFTAL
-319 IESALHKGNRL
+319 IESAK

>member
-1 MVKKRVAVIYG
+1 MAKKSVAVIYG
-12 GNSSEHQVSVNSG
+12 GNSSEHQVSIQSG
-25 KNVAESLDRSL
+25 KNVAANLDRER
-36 YDIYEIE
+36 YDVYEIL
-43 IKGKSWRLCA
+43 IKGKSWTLIAR
-53 HNGESVEPV
+53 NGEEMEPA
-62 EIDKTDFTAAGT
+62 EINKTDFSAAGVH
-74 SFDVAFIMIHGTP
+74 FDVAFIMIHGTP

-132 AKDCYIRKGTPYSPR
+132 AKDCYIRKGRPYSPR
-147 AIVAQ
+147 SIVAQ

-164 GSSFGITKVKSL
+164 GSSFGVTKVKSM
-176 EELEPAVERA
+176 EEIEPAVERA

-194 AEETICGREVT
+194 AEEAIVGREVT
-205 NGIYTDCGKIVNL
+205 NGIFTDRGNIVNL
-218 PVTEIVTEREFFDYE
+218 PVTEIVTEREFFDFE
-233 AKYQGLSREICP
+233 AKYQGLSKEICP
-245 AQLPEELTLAIQQ
+245 APLPPHITEQILQ
-258 MTTHIYRFMGCSGL
+258 MTTHIYTFMGCSGL

-278 IKGDEIYFLEMNMV
+278 IKGEEIFFLEMNMV
-292 PGMTKMSLIPA
+292 PGMTPMSLIPA

-309 IELSSFFTAL
+309 IEIKEFFTAL
-319 IESALHKGNRL
+319 IESAK

>member
-1 MVKKRVAVIYG
+1 MAKKSVAVIYG
-12 GNSSEHQVSVNSG
+12 GNSSEHQVSIQSG
-25 KNVAESLDRSL
+25 KNVAANLDRER
-36 YDIYEIE
+36 YDVYEIL
-43 IKGKSWRLCA
+43 IKGKSWTLIAR
-53 HNGESVEPV
+53 NGEEMEPA
-62 EIDKTDFTAAGT
+62 EIDKTDFSAAGVH
-74 SFDVAFIMIHGTP
+74 FDVAFIMIHGTP

-132 AKDCYIRKGTPYSPR
+132 AKDCYIRKGRPYSPR
-147 AIVAQ
+147 SIVAQ

-164 GSSFGITKVKSL
+164 GSSFGVTKVKSM
-176 EELEPAVERA
+176 EEIEPAVERA

-194 AEETICGREVT
+194 AEEAIVGREVT
-205 NGIYTDCGKIVNL
+205 NGIFTDRGKIVNL
-218 PVTEIVTEREFFDYE
+218 PVTEIITEREFFDFE
-233 AKYQGLSREICP
+233 AKYQGLSKEICP
-245 AQLPEELTLAIQQ
+245 APLPPHITEQIQQ
-258 MTTHIYRFMGCSGL
+258 MTTHIYTFMGCSGL

-278 IKGDEIYFLEMNMV
+278 IKGEEIFFLEMNMV
-292 PGMTKMSLIPA
+292 PGMTPMSLIPA

-309 IELSSFFTAL
+309 IEIKEFFTAL
-319 IESALHKGNRL
+319 IESAK

>member
-1 MVKKRVAVIYG
+1 MAKKSVAVIYG
-12 GNSSEHQVSVNSG
+12 GNSSEHQVSIQSG
-25 KNVAESLDRSL
+25 KNVAANLDRER
-36 YDIYEIE
+36 YDVYEIL
-43 IKGKSWRLCA
+43 IKGKSWTLIAR
-53 HNGESVEPV
+53 NGEEMEPA
-62 EIDKTDFTAAGT
+62 EINKTDFSAAGVH
-74 SFDVAFIMIHGTP
+74 FDVAFIMIHGTP

-132 AKDCYIRKGTPYSPR
+132 AKDCYIRKGRPYSPR
-147 AIVAQ
+147 SIVAQ

-164 GSSFGITKVKSL
+164 GSSFGVTKVKSM
-176 EELEPAVERA
+176 EEIEPAVERA

-194 AEETICGREVT
+194 AEEAIVGREVT
-205 NGIYTDCGKIVNL
+205 NGIFTDRGKIVNL
-218 PVTEIVTEREFFDYE
+218 PVTEIVTEREFFDFE
-233 AKYQGLSREICP
+233 AKYQGLSKEICP
-245 AQLPEELTLAIQQ
+245 APLPPHITEQIQQ
-258 MTTHIYRFMGCSGL
+258 MTTHIYTFMGCSGL

-278 IKGDEIYFLEMNMV
+278 LKGEEIFFLEMNMV
-292 PGMTKMSLIPA
+292 PGMTPMSLIPA

-309 IELSSFFTAL
+309 IEIKEFFTAL
-319 IESALHKGNRL
+319 IESAK

>member
-1 MVKKRVAVIYG
+1 MAKKSVAVIYG
-12 GNSSEHQVSVNSG
+12 GNSSEHQVSIQSG
-25 KNVAESLDRSL
+25 KNVAANLDREK
-36 YDIYEIE
+36 YDVYEIL
-43 IKGKSWRLCA
+43 IKGKSWTLIAR
-53 HNGESVEPV
+53 NGEEMEPA
-62 EIDKTDFTAAGT
+62 EINKTDFSAAGVH
-74 SFDVAFIMIHGTP
+74 FDVAFIMIHGTP

-132 AKDCYIRKGTPYSPR
+132 AKDCYIRKGRPYSPR
-147 AIVAQ
+147 SIVAQ

-164 GSSFGITKVKSL
+164 GSSFGVTKVKSM
-176 EELEPAVERA
+176 EEIEPAVGRA

-194 AEETICGREVT
+194 AEEAIVGREVT
-205 NGIYTDCGKIVNL
+205 NGIFTDRGKIVNL
-218 PVTEIVTEREFFDYE
+218 PVTEIVTEREFFDFE
-233 AKYQGLSREICP
+233 AKYQGLSKEICP
-245 AQLPEELTLAIQQ
+245 APLPPHITEQIQQ
-258 MTTHIYRFMGCSGL
+258 MTTHIYTFMGCSGL

-278 IKGDEIYFLEMNMV
+278 IKGEEIFFLEMNMV
-292 PGMTKMSLIPA
+292 PGMTPMSLIPA

-309 IELSSFFTAL
+309 IEIKEFFTAL
-319 IESALHKGNRL
+319 IESAK

>member
-1 MVKKRVAVIYG
+1 MAKKSVAVIYG
-12 GNSSEHQVSVNSG
+12 GNSSEHQVSIQSG
-25 KNVAESLDRSL
+25 KNVAANLDRER
-36 YDIYEIE
+36 YDVYEIL
-43 IKGKSWRLCA
+43 IKGKSWTLIAR
-53 HNGESVEPV
+53 NGEEMEPA
-62 EIDKTDFTAAGT
+62 EIDKTDFSAAGVH
-74 SFDVAFIMIHGTP
+74 FDVAFIMIHGTP

-132 AKDCYIRKGTPYSPR
+132 AKDCYIRKGRPYSPR
-147 AIVAQ
+147 SIVAQ

-164 GSSFGITKVKSL
+164 GSSFGVTKVKSM
-176 EELEPAVERA
+176 EEIEPAVERA

-194 AEETICGREVT
+194 AEEAIVGREVT
-205 NGIYTDCGKIVNL
+205 NGIYTDCGKIINL
-218 PVTEIVTEREFFDYE
+218 PVTEIVTEREFFDFE
-233 AKYQGLSREICP
+233 AKYQGLSKEICP
-245 AQLPEELTLAIQQ
+245 APLPPHITEQIQQ
-258 MTTHIYRFMGCSGL
+258 MTTHIYTFMGCSGL

-278 IKGDEIYFLEMNMV
+278 IKGEEIFFLEMNMV
-292 PGMTKMSLIPA
+292 PGMTPMSLIPA

-309 IELSSFFTAL
+309 IEIKEFFTAL
-319 IESALHKGNRL
+319 IESAK

>member
-1 MVKKRVAVIYG
+1 MAKKSVAVIYG
-12 GNSSEHQVSVNSG
+12 GNSSEHQVSIQSG
-25 KNVAESLDRSL
+25 KNVAANLDRER
-36 YDIYEIE
+36 YDVYEIL
-43 IKGKSWRLCA
+43 IKGKSWSLIAC
-53 HNGESVEPV
+53 NGEEMEPA
-62 EIDKTDFTAAGT
+62 EIDKTDFSAAGVH
-74 SFDVAFIMIHGTP
+74 FDVAFIMIHGTP

-132 AKDCYIRKGTPYSPR
+132 AKDCYIRKGRPYSPR
-147 AIVAQ
+147 SIVAQ

-164 GSSFGITKVKSL
+164 GSSFGVTKVKSM
-176 EELEPAVERA
+176 EEIEPAVERA

-194 AEETICGREVT
+194 AEEAIVGREVT
-205 NGIYTDCGKIVNL
+205 NGIFTDRGKIVNL
-218 PVTEIVTEREFFDYE
+218 PVTEIVTEREFFDFE
-233 AKYQGLSREICP
+233 AKYQGLSKEICP
-245 AQLPEELTLAIQQ
+245 APLPPHITEQIQQ
-258 MTTHIYRFMGCSGL
+258 MTTHIYTFMGCSGL

-278 IKGDEIYFLEMNMV
+278 IKGEEIFFLEMNMV
-292 PGMTKMSLIPA
+292 PGMTPMSLIPA

-309 IELSSFFTAL
+309 IEIKEFFTAL
-319 IESALHKGNRL
+319 IESAK